1 MVSPQTFDLSTGPDL
16 TGSWKNYKTGQV
28 IKIKDTLFEDN
39 NLVGVTTAGQMINM
53 NQLKDFVKY
62 DPSKDETSSQ
72 TPSTW
77 PSAAPAPQKQMPQ
90 ATSDVLLR
98 GLKTDDPYLDNSYL
112 GDQYSAIPGDSYM
125 GDGYGLPNN
134 IPTTTTTGKD
144 SNIYASPIN
153 DPDQSAID
161 KVLGDIEGP
170 QIDVKVTW
178 EVPQGVK
185 FLEEYLHIPKDK
197 ISKSIIAKFASET
210 DIHNK
215 IKREIEKII
224 GVLEEKQIKFPKPTD
239 TGRPAGEPKAPS
251 KKSKK

>member
-1 MVSPQTFDLSTGPDL
+1 MVSPQTFDLTAGPDL

-39 NLVGVTTAGQMINM
+39 SLVGVTTTGQMINM
-53 NQLKDFVKY
+53 NHLKDFVKY
-62 DPSKDETSSQ
+62 DPSKDET
-72 TPSTW
+72 PSTW
-77 PSAAPAPQKQMPQ
+77 SSAAPTPQT
-90 ATSDVLLR
+90 TSDVLLR
-98 GLKTDDPYLDNSYL
+98 GLKTDDPYLD
-112 GDQYSAIPGDSYM
+112 DQYSAIPGDSYL
-125 GDGYGLPNN
+125 GVRDTLTIPNATPN
-134 IPTTTTTGKD
+134 AIPNAIPSTPGNG
-144 SNIYASPIN
+144 SNNNSSNSNGSNSN

-170 QIDVKVTW
+170 RIDVKVIW
-178 EVPQGVK
+178 DVPQGVK

-215 IKREIEKII
+215 IKHEIEKII
-224 GVLEEKQIKFPKPTD
+224 EVGEEKQIKIPKPAD
-239 TGRPAGEPKAPS
+239 TEDRTAREPKASS

>member
-39 NLVGVTTAGQMINM
+39 NLVGVTTTGQMINM

-62 DPSKDETSSQ
+62 DPSKDETS
-72 TPSTW
+72 T
-77 PSAAPAPQKQMPQ
+77 PQKQMPQ
-90 ATSDVLLR
+90 TTSDVLLR

-112 GDQYSAIPGDSYM
+112 DNSYLGDQYSVIPGDPYL
-125 GDGYGLPNN
+125 GDGHGLPNN

-215 IKREIEKII
+215 IKCEIEKII

>member
-77 PSAAPAPQKQMPQ
+77 SSAAQ

-98 GLKTDDPYLDNSYL
+98 GLKTDYPYLDNSYL
-112 GDQYSAIPGDSYM
+112 DDQYSVIPGDPYL

-170 QIDVKVTW
+170 KIDVKVTW

-215 IKREIEKII
+215 IKREVEKII
-224 GVLEEKQIKFPKPTD
+224 GVLEEEQIKFPKPTD
-239 TGRPAGEPKAPS
+239 TERPAGEPKAPS